1 METLDQPVNS
11 GPIVRAIERWKRGAG
26 IALLVAIMVVAA
38 MIPAALIGWLSSYL
52 GADEYLVGILALC
65 VTAPW
70 MLSQPE
76 VLRSI
81 GRITDTKN

>member
-1 METLDQPVNS
+1 MK
-11 GPIVRAIERWKRGAG
+11 PIDRHAPASRISSAIERWKRGLGVTA
-26 IALLVAIMVVAA
+26 LVAIMVLAA